1 MLDSWLATAIG
12 AAVVGAAGVAVLTVR
27 GLRQLDPQPGR
38 TGWLVLPAAAGSGAV
53 GAVLAAAAA
62 RHVAAPGWWLPSLV
76 AWAVTLVAAALC
88 DARTQRLPTRLLWEG
103 GSLAAVLVVT
113 AGLVTSDWRA
123 LVMSLIACMA
133 ACLILGLCW
142 RFAGVGFGDVRLAT
156 VGGLGLG
163 HVTQRGLTVAVV
175 VFALLTA
182 GQAIW
187 TYARTRDRRATFAY
201 GPALVVGVL
210 VAAAV

>member
-1 MLDSWLATAIG
+1 MPDGWLATAIG
-12 AAVVGAAGVAVLTVR
+12 AAAVGAVAVAALTVR
-27 GLRQLDPQPGR
+27 GLRQLDAQQGR
-38 TGWLVLPAAAGSGAV
+38 ARLVLLLAAGSGAV
-53 GAVLAAAAA
+53 GAVLAVAAA
-62 RHVAAPGWWLPSLV
+62 RHVAAPEWWLPSLV
-76 AWAVTLVAAALC
+76 AWAVTLVAAAVC

-103 GSLAAVLVVT
+103 GSLATVLVVL
-113 AGLVTSDWRA
+113 AGLVTRDWRA
-123 LVMSLIACMA
+123 LIVSLIACTA
-133 ACLILGLCW
+133 ASLILGLCW
-142 RFAGVGFGDVRLAT
+142 RFAGAGFGDVRLAT

-187 TYARTRDRRATFAY
+187 TYARTRDRRARFAY
-201 GPALVVGVL
+201 GPALVVGFL